1 MRKLASAA
9 IVCAVLFG
17 VGLGIM
23 LSACGG
29 SAHAA
34 NATPAILTGY
44 CQWASSTPSPHFLT
58 DLGGNSD
65 CGPTQSSVIDSGLPM
80 PSMGTLQK
88 LEVLGLKQGDVVS
101 VYVNGTATQITCT
114 LPTGGGPGGTCSDAT
129 HSAPV
134 KAGDLVAVEASTTSP
149 ALNYMQVALEK
160 E

>member
-9 IVCAVLFG
+9 IVCAVLFE

-29 SAHAA
+29 SVQAA
-34 NATPAILTGY
+34 NGTPAILAGY
-44 CQWASSTPSPHFLT
+44 CQWASFMPSPHFMT
-58 DLGGNSD
+58 GLGGNAD
-65 CGPTQSSVIDSGLPM
+65 CGPTQSSVLDSGLPM
-80 PSMGTLQK
+80 PSMGTLKNLQ
-88 LEVLGLKQGDVVS
+88 VLGLKQGDVVS

-134 KAGDLVAVEASTTSP
+134 KAGDLVAVEANTTSATP
-149 ALNYMQVALEK
+149 NYMQVALEK